1 MEPTTWIIA
10 DSHKFEQNFSF
21 FSNFRYL
28 SYVCPRSGKIP
39 ICFSALNSRVIDT
52 SCGARRFPELAE
64 GGGHQSAAA
73 ETQTGETQYRTL
85 LVIAQTL
92 LSFTLL
98 RLAKLPS
105 GCSFLIPGFPLL
117 TISGRTESYS
127 FPENGQT

>member
-21 FSNFRYL
+21 FSNFQYL

-85 LVIAQTL
+85 IVIAQNSL
-92 LSFTLL
+92 VIDSF
-98 RLAKLPS
+98 AS
-105 GCSFLIPGFPLL
+105 
-117 TISGRTESYS
+117 
-127 FPENGQT
+127 GQTSLRMLFSQSGLPTVNY